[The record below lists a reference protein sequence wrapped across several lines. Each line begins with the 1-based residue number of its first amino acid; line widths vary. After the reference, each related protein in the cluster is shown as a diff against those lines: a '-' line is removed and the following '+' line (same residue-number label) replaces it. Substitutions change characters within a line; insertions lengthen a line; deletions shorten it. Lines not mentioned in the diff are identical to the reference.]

1 MFFVILLLY
10 FFVVMLVSII
20 RLPFRWFRDSVSS
33 ARQDRRHF
41 YKPILVLIFFAYV
54 FSRIQFAVDIVRD
67 DTACYTKK
75 DLTPRRKERFEK
87 YVRLQ
92 EKTYYID
99 RYNNMLHLLKE
110 DDRPLLSDII
120 YFLTCSR
127 IMYKFRDIVWQEH
140 LNGFAEEMDTEKALA
155 YMDKVKWMS
164 NNEKLKRIKSIPTD

>member
-1 MFFVILLLY
+1 MFPIIYLLIGTLISILGAAFVWFKNSLY
-10 FFVVMLVSII
+10 
-20 RLPFRWFRDSVSS
+20 D
-33 ARQDRRHF
+33 AQNNKKHF
-41 YKPILVLIFFAYV
+41 YKPILILIFFIYV
-54 FSRIQFAVDIVRD
+54 FSRVQFAVDIVRN

-99 RYNNMLHLLKE
+99 RYNNMLHLIKE
-110 DDRPLLSDII
+110 DDRPLLSDVI

-127 IMYKFRDIVWQEH
+127 RMYKFRDIVWQEH